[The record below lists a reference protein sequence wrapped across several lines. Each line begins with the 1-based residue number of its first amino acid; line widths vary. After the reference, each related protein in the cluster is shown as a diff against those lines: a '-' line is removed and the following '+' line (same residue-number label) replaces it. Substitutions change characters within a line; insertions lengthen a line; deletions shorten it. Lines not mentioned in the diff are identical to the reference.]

1 MRVFAVL
8 IAIAVSGCSTSIP
21 LALAPD
27 ATAHVKIL
35 GNPGRECVIEPSD
48 DAHRELQAWLA
59 KNQTGWSQL
68 YNTPPSGGILL
79 TAPGLR
85 LHLSGNA
92 AYATVPEGMLTRQ
105 VSESEYAFLVC

>member
-1 MRVFAVL
+1 MRTFAVL

-27 ATAHVKIL
+27 ETVRVMIL
-35 GNPGRECVIEPSD
+35 DNPGRECVIEPSD
-48 DAHRELQAWLA
+48 DAHHELQAWLA
-59 KNQTGWSQL
+59 KNQAGWSKL
-68 YNTPPSGGILL
+68 YYTPPSRGILL

-85 LHLSGNA
+85 LHLSGTA

>member
-1 MRVFAVL
+1 MQVFAAF
-8 IAIAVSGCSTSIP
+8 IAVAVSGCNTSIP
-21 LALAPD
+21 LALTPD
-27 ATAHVKIL
+27 STVHMKIL
-35 GNPGRECVIEPSD
+35 GTPGRECVIEPSD

-68 YNTPPSGGILL
+68 YYTPPSAGTLL

-92 AYATVPEGMLTRQ
+92 AYATVPEGMLTKQ
-105 VSESEYAFLVC
+105 VAESEYAFLVC